1 VTPEDKLA
9 PITGALQKREHI
21 AARYSPLQTTLYG
34 ISEAVAEELEALPVF
49 LCASEAIGLIA
60 YGRATALAS
69 PVPGAPPIFERWQ
82 THVTGASPH
91 ERQYPLVHRMRLAL
105 ARVYWWKQ
113 RKRTGTGP
121 AECPIRPLRPA
132 DRAEVRWAIRK
143 HDTTAIKTVAL
154 LRSDVR
160 QLLAAQSARKDAVDR
175 TVRIICAEI
184 AAEHLIALGRPGS
197 WRNKTVAGK
206 HERIPSEFFANP
218 HVTIRTDGWAT
229 CNPEAPR
236 RELAEWAGPDWGDVR
251 FRRDEVLQLFRDHL
265 AFAAPPQTTTETIL
279 RQAEAPTLLPRWRP
293 VLART
298 GAEIAAQ
305 ELDEHPASTATARQK
320 LAIPNKP
327 GGGGKK
333 IAAATEAMVH
343 AVQAGCVTLDR
354 LRRMRQKELVGLY
367 PNARRTTLARAREAA
382 LAMLG
387 PARHS
392 DKFRT

>member
-9 PITGALQKREHI
+9 PITGALQRREQI
-21 AARYSPLQTTLYG
+21 AARYPLPQTTLYG
-34 ISEAVAEELEALPVF
+34 ISEAVSRELEALPVF

-184 AAEHLIALGRPGS
+184 AAEHLIAFGRPGS

-218 HVTIRTDGWAT
+218 HVTIRTDGW
-229 CNPEAPR
+229 

-251 FRRDEVLQLFRDHL
+251 FRRDEVLQLFHL
-265 AFAAPPQTTTETIL
+265 AFPAPPQTTTENIL
-279 RQAEAPTLLPRWRP
+279 RQAEPTLLARSQPL
-293 VLART
+293 LAHT
-298 GAEIAAQ
+298 EAEITAR
-305 ELDEHPASTATARQK
+305 ETDEQPASTATARQK

-333 IAAATEAMVH
+333 IVAATEAIMH
-343 AVQAGCVTLDR
+343 AVQAGRVTLDCV
-354 LRRMRQKELVGLY
+354 RRMKQKELVGLY
-367 PNARRTTLARAREAA
+367 PNAGRTTLAQAREAA
-382 LAMLG
+382 LAKLCTAG
-387 PARHS
+387 HS
-392 DKFRT
+392 DKSRT